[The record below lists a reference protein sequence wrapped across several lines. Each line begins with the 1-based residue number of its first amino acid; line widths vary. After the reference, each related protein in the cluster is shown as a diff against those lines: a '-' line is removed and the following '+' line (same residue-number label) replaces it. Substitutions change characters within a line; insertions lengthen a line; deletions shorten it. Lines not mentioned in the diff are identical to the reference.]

1 MNGNSTAVKKRKS
14 LELDQDFYCR
24 SRRKEVQVGKCLD
37 DYLDSNALGKRRS
50 ACWRCLQGKL
60 LRKEF
65 SEGQD

>member
-1 MNGNSTAVKKRKS
+1 MAANSAEARKRKA
-14 LELDQDFYCR
+14 LELDHEFYCR

-50 ACWRCLQGKL
+50 ACWRCMQGKL